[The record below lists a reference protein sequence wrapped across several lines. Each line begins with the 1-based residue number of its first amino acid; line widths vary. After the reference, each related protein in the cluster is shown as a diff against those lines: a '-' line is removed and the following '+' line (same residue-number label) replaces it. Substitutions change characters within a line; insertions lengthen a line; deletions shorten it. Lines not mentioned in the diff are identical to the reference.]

1 LASNDSLI
9 AAGGVTAGRSSD
21 MALATLPQD
30 DTRFAFGRNWS
41 DFLGVLTEE
50 RIHASVECLEAMLPR
65 DQIEGA
71 SFLDVGSGSGLSSLA
86 ASRLGAARIHSF
98 DYDRDSVACTE
109 ALRRQYGPPG
119 VPWTVEQGS
128 ALDSDYL
135 ATLGQWDIV
144 YSWGVL
150 HHTGAMWPAIE
161 TVMQAVKPGGIL
173 FIAIYNDQ
181 GKVSE
186 YWKSV
191 KRLYT
196 ANPLAR
202 AAILSLFIPYFAAR
216 DCVSDVI
223 RGKNPIERYRTY
235 QRKRGM
241 SLFYD
246 WKDWLGGYPFEVA
259 TPKAIVDFCQ
269 ARGFA
274 LEKLATDSTLG
285 CNEFVLRRTASRA
298 KLT

>member
-1 LASNDSLI
+1 MARPTEAS
-9 AAGGVTAGRSSD
+9 
-21 MALATLPQD
+21 LATPHEGD
-30 DTRFAFGRNWS
+30 ARFAFGRNWS

-50 RIHASVECLEAMLPR
+50 RINSSVSSLEAMLPR
-65 DQIEGA
+65 DQIEGK

-109 ALRRQYGPPG
+109 ALRRRYAPAG
-119 VPWTVEQGS
+119 VSWTVEQGS

-161 TVMQAVKPGGIL
+161 KVIQLVKPGGIL

-181 GKVSE
+181 GKISDM
-186 YWKSV
+186 WKAV
-191 KRLYT
+191 KRLYNT
-196 ANPLAR
+196 GPLGR
-202 AAILSLFIPYFAAR
+202 AAVLSVFVPYFAGR
-216 DCVSDVI
+216 DLVSDVI
-223 RGKNPIERYRTY
+223 RRKNPLARYHTY

-241 SLFYD
+241 SIFYD

-259 TPKAIVDFCQ
+259 TPDAILDFCRS
-269 ARGFA
+269 RGFV
-274 LEKLATDSTLG
+274 LEKLTTDRTMG
-285 CNEFVLRRTASRA
+285 CNEFVFRRTI
-298 KLT
+298 T

>member
-1 LASNDSLI
+1 MARLTEAS
-9 AAGGVTAGRSSD
+9 
-21 MALATLPQD
+21 LATPHEGD
-30 DTRFAFGRNWS
+30 ARFAFGQNWS

-50 RIHASVECLEAMLPR
+50 RINSSVESLEAMLPR
-65 DQIEGA
+65 EQIEGK

-109 ALRRQYGPPG
+109 ALRRRYAPAGIS
-119 VPWTVEQGS
+119 WTVEQGS

-135 ATLGQWDIV
+135 ATLGLWDIV

-161 TVMQAVKPGGIL
+161 KVIQLVKPGGIL

-181 GKVSE
+181 GKISDM
-186 YWKSV
+186 WKAV
-191 KRLYT
+191 KRLYNT
-196 ANPLAR
+196 GPLGR
-202 AAILSLFIPYFAAR
+202 AAVLSVFVPYFAGR
-216 DCVSDVI
+216 DLVSDVI
-223 RGKNPIERYRTY
+223 RRKNPLARYHTY

-241 SLFYD
+241 SIFYD

-259 TPKAIVDFCQ
+259 TPDAILDFCRS
-269 ARGFA
+269 RGFV
-274 LEKLATDSTLG
+274 LEKLKTDRTLG
-285 CNEFVLRRTASRA
+285 CNEFVFRRVVS
-298 KLT
+298 

>member
-1 LASNDSLI
+1 MYPRQLACP
-9 AAGGVTAGRSSD
+9 TTRRR
-21 MALATLPQD
+21 LA
-30 DTRFAFGRNWS
+30 
-41 DFLGVLTEE
+41 
-50 RIHASVECLEAMLPR
+50 
-65 DQIEGA
+65 
-71 SFLDVGSGSGLSSLA
+71 
-86 ASRLGAARIHSF
+86 
-98 DYDRDSVACTE
+98 
-109 ALRRQYGPPG
+109 
-119 VPWTVEQGS
+119 WTVEQGS
-128 ALDSDYL
+128 ALDSAYL

-191 KRLYT
+191 KRLYNS
-196 ANPLAR
+196 NPVAK
-202 AAILSLFIPYFAAR
+202 AAILSTFIPYFVAR
-216 DCVSDVI
+216 DFVSDAI
-223 RGKNPIERYRTY
+223 RGKNPVERYHTY

-274 LEKLATDSTLG
+274 LEKLATDGTLG
-285 CNEFVLRRTASRA
+285 CNEFVLRRAAS
-298 KLT
+298 